1 LQTRCYNEIVPE
13 RTAIKGEREMKEIPK
28 KINILVVEPNKKPYV
43 KVIPNT
49 LEAEQE
55 IVGGLIQPIQLG
67 ASQANIKRQIV
78 LMCNEEG
85 HFLELPMNRALA
97 VRRNIGGPRIVEIL
111 GPLYLTV
118 WEGQETVGLNETEID
133 YYSQI
138 FSSFICRIS

>member
-1 LQTRCYNEIVPE
+1 
-13 RTAIKGEREMKEIPK
+13 MKEIK
-28 KINILVVEPNKKPYV
+28 VLVVEPNNKPYA
-43 KVIPNT
+43 KTIPNT
-49 LEAEQE
+49 LEAEQA

-67 ASQANIKRQIV
+67 PSQADVKRQIV

-85 HFLELPMNRALA
+85 RFLELPINRALA

-118 WEGQETVGLNETEID
+118 WEGQETVGLNETEIE

-138 FSSFICRIS
+138 FSSFICRVS